1 MEQNNNVTP
10 LVNMIVADIRDI
22 IHEKLSAAMAS
33 EKMTEDKSNDKPQ
46 RYIYGIKGI
55 EELFHVSHRTA
66 QEYKNTFLQPAV
78 LQNGKKIMI
87 PVDQALELFNQN
99 QRKHE

>member
-22 IHEKLSAAMAS
+22 IHEKLSAAMAKERTEEKSS
-33 EKMTEDKSNDKPQ
+33 EKPQ

-87 PVDQALELFNQN
+87 PVDQALELFNKN